1 MRLLLLSVCTTPY
14 PFLAT
19 ANARRILTAF
29 IAVAF
34 ITVFSRRDAFLSAGE
49 AMALSASPDSKHYH
63 MYQYQNLSTSYE
75 HDNEHY
81 HMYVYQNVIN
91 IIRT

>member
-29 IAVAF
+29 VAVAF
-34 ITVFSRRDAFLSAGE
+34 ITVDSARDAFGSAGE
-49 AMALSASPDSKHYH
+49 AMALSASPNS
-63 MYQYQNLSTSYE
+63 
-75 HDNEHY
+75 EHY
-81 HMYVYQNVIN
+81 HMSLYQNVIN
-91 IIRT
+91 LL